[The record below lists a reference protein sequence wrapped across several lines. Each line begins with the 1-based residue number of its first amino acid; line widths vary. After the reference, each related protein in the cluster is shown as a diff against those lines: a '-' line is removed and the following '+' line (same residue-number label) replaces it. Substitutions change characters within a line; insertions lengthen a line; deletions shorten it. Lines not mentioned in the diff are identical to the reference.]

1 MGLKERL
8 QKIKRE
14 KPWVLPEE
22 EKTGVINGLILIGAI
37 SSTFFSMNTHAEDT
51 SSVSES
57 TCETGETHNTI
68 PANIDDWDNHCWW
81 DHCWHD
87 WSQWNA
93 DTSGD

>member
-37 SSTFFSMNTHAEDT
+37 SGAFFALQKEIEAESADAA
-51 SSVSES
+51 S
-57 TCETGETHNTI
+57 TCETENVER
-68 PANIDDWDNHCWW
+68 DDGLEEGVEGVDWSNHCWW
-81 DHCWHD
+81 DHNWVD
-87 WSQWNA
+87 
-93 DTSGD
+93 SGF